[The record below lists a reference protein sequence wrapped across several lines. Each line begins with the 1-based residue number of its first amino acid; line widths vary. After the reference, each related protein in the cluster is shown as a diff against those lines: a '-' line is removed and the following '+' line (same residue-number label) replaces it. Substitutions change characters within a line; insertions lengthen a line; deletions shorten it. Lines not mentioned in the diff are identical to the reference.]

1 MSKIS
6 KQKRYKKSSRFFFT
20 VYRVHSAAVDKG
32 FATIKEYLST
42 VKNQQN

>member
-1 MSKIS
+1 MSKFQNKKDI
-6 KQKRYKKSSRFFFT
+6 KSSSFFFT